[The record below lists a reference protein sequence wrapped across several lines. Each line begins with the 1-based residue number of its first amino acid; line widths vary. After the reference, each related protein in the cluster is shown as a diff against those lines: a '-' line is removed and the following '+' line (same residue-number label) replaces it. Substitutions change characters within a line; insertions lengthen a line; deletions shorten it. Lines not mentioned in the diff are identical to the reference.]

1 MIDETRFPSNW
12 VQACIVSNS
21 GIVLIDYLKAVL
33 CVAYLTREICNH
45 GNHNETFLYLEAEKE
60 MDIT

>member
-21 GIVLIDYLKAVL
+21 GIVLIDYLKQSFVL
-33 CVAYLTREICNH
+33 HI
-45 GNHNETFLYLEAEKE
+45 
-60 MDIT
+60 